1 MRARI
6 LSAAAVT
13 AAAVSITV
21 LAASGSQAAGTTTV
35 AVKDF
40 AFSPKTVTVR
50 RGSTVTFV
58 WKGKAQHDVTVISG
72 PTRFHSP
79 TQASG
84 RWTTKR
90 LTRKG
95 TYRIE
100 CSIHSMVMR
109 MTLKVR

>member
-13 AAAVSITV
+13 AAAVSIAV
-21 LAASGSQAAGTTTV
+21 LGAGGSEAAGTTTI
-35 AVKDF
+35 AVDDY
-40 AFSPKTVTVR
+40 AFSPKTATVR

-58 WKGKAQHDVTVISG
+58 WKGEAQHDVTVTSG

-79 TQASG
+79 VKDSG

-109 MTLKVR
+109 MTLRVR